1 MAAGARS
8 LYAIAQWGREHC
20 QMVCEALGI
29 RRERTPDVEAFGAV
43 LGDCAAVWRAGG
55 SNIAAA
61 LRTHAG
67 QPHRA
72 IALVTSN

>member
-1 MAAGARS
+1 
-8 LYAIAQWGREHC
+8 
-20 QMVCEALGI
+20 MVCEALGI
-29 RRERTPDVEAFGAV
+29 RRERTPDVATLHRVFRRLDVEAFEGV
-43 LGDCAAVWRAGG
+43 LGDSAAVCRAGV